1 MMWCYVLCGCLLTF
15 FLTILIFFVKLL
27 CCFQPISYSWSHNEA
42 IISGATENILT
53 VIDVVH
59 ADAGNYSCVPSNS
72 AGSGASS
79 SQGYLHVWTK
89 PAIILDPQNFT
100 EDPDLSRSVTF
111 SCDAT
116 GDPAPEYSVSLF
128 PLFLAVYCFDL
139 YYYFSHMFLFLFSLF
154 LAIIL

>member
-1 MMWCYVLCGCLLTF
+1 MCCAGVYLLF
-15 FLTILIFFVKLL
+15 FNYFDFFVKLF
-27 CCFQPISYSWSHNEA
+27 CCFQPISYSWFHNEA

-53 VIDVVH
+53 VVDVVH
-59 ADAGNYSCVPSNS
+59 VDAGNYSCVPSNS

-89 PAIILDPQNFT
+89 PAIIMDPETFT
-100 EDPDLSRSVTF
+100 AKDPDLNCSVTF
-111 SCDAT
+111 SCNAS
-116 GDPAPEYSVSLF
+116 GDPVPEYSVSLF
-128 PLFLAVYCFDL
+128 SLFLAVYCFDL